1 VVVADDAA
9 AGNPLATA
17 AMGLALGEDVEFLCR
32 PLSRVD
38 FRALSADRV
47 ATLVLVR
54 DVGSAVAAH
63 AAGLRAPVNLGNVH
77 AAPGRK
83 AVTPSLHLSDAE
95 LLQLQQLEDAGVA
108 VEARAVPA
116 ERPLGLQQLRQ
127 HLA

>member
-1 VVVADDAA
+1 VAAEVE
-9 AGNPLATA
+9 
-17 AMGLALGEDVEFLCR
+17 GLALGEDVEFLCR

>member
-1 VVVADDAA
+1 
-9 AGNPLATA
+9 
-17 AMGLALGEDVEFLCR
+17 
-32 PLSRVD
+32 VD